1 MRKLAV
7 LVALLLAAFAMA
19 QDYRGSLEGTVT
31 DATDAVVPGVAIVV
45 QNESTNAALKTET
58 NSRGNY
64 LAPLLEPGEYTVTAE
79 ARGFKKLMKKSVTV
93 RTGEKLTFDIR
104 MEVGATSES
113 VEVKAE
119 VPLVETAS
127 ANMAQIVDRRFL
139 DSLYLSNRS
148 PLAMLSLTPGVE
160 GGGKKFTD
168 STQQEFTIQGG
179 GGVKGNNEITLD
191 GASVVVPRQ
200 GGTIAASPSG
210 DAVEEMRI
218 QSTMF
223 DAAYGHSN
231 GGVVAFASR
240 GGTNTPHGSFEG
252 FYRNSALNANSWLNN
267 KRGLGKPDDSRQF
280 YSGAFGG
287 PIWLPKIYN
296 GKNRT
301 FFFTSVQYDKTQ
313 GGSTYS
319 GRTFTD
325 LERKGDFSQT
335 LNGQGAKLTI
345 YDPFSTVVTG
355 STATRQP
362 FAGNIIPASKLDNA
376 GKTMAAGFPLPNI
389 SGPAQIGAY
398 NWVSQG
404 TSNEPAR
411 QISTRVDQMI
421 NSSHKLFGRFNYINY
436 DRRYSQIP
444 AGMLRAPV
452 GGEPNDDLR
461 NMYSVSLNSDHVL
474 TPTLIAS
481 MRYIVN
487 RYDSSTVF
495 RNSYVSLK
503 SLGLPDIIS
512 QNAALQAWP
521 RLDLGSNT
529 ITMGNRLK
537 ARANDSHGFNPSAS
551 KLTGA
556 HSTRFGADIRIV
568 NWNEVSPDY
577 SGAGQF
583 SFSDRFTR
591 SDPFKSDTGKTT
603 GASLVSL
610 LLGTPD
616 SGSLGGATPYSLRSY
631 YYAFYVQDQW
641 KISKKVTLSY
651 GLRYEIE
658 TPYTERYN
666 RLAYGFDYTSP
677 SPVKVPGVDLRGG
690 LLFAGVNG
698 SSRYEGQVDTNN
710 FAPNIGIAWQ
720 IRQGTVLRAGYGL
733 FYASSLGNMDT
744 GFRIP
749 PTFDLNAPYVGTTD
763 SGATPYT
770 TFANP
775 YPNGIQ
781 APSGNKD
788 GLAARYG
795 NSLSFV
801 TQGRVLPYA
810 QQWQG
815 GLQQSLPGKT
825 RLELAFVRMLSVKGL
840 ESFNLNEK
848 PDKYLALGAAENIQV
863 PNPFYNILPSS
874 TSLGSSKNTAQKNLW
889 TAYPQ
894 FTSLSQGGSNTHVAV
909 YHAVEVNLE
918 KRLGNGLSVLSSLT
932 LSKLMENN
940 ITSLVNERHYRTVGE
955 LDRPY
960 TFNLAAVYD
969 LPFGMGRAFLN
980 GRGLGSRLLGN
991 WTLSARTVFRGGN
1004 PMSVSDANGRP
1015 IRLRNAAKS
1024 DSVSDRLGDRIDPK
1038 TGAVLN
1044 PYFDITAFQSLPTQ
1058 YTIAPD
1064 PPQLSE
1070 LRTPS
1075 AKTLDASIIK
1085 RFQLHERWRFEARMD
1100 ASAVLNQPLWN
1111 APGTDMTNK
1120 ATFGVIPSAGGNRN
1134 IQLAFRTIF

>member
-1 MRKLAV
+1 MRKVVV
-7 LVALLLAAFAMA
+7 LVALFLAALAMA

-31 DATDAVVPGVAIVV
+31 DASGAVVPGVAVVV
-45 QNESTNAALKTET
+45 QNESTNAVFKTET
-58 NSRGNY
+58 NSVGNY
-64 LAPLLEPGEYTVTAE
+64 LAPLLEPGDYTVTAE
-79 ARGFKKLMKKSVTV
+79 AAGFKKLMKKSVAV
-93 RTGEKLTFDIR
+93 RTGEKLTFNIR
-104 MEVGATSES
+104 MEVGTTSES
-113 VEVKAE
+113 VEVTAD

-252 FYRNSALNANSWLNN
+252 FYRNSAMNANTWLNN
-267 KRGLGKPDDSRQF
+267 KRGLGKSDDNRQF
-280 YSGAFGG
+280 YSGTFGG
-287 PIWLPKIYN
+287 PVWIPGLYN

-301 FFFTSVQYDKTQ
+301 FFFVSAQYDKTR

-325 LERKGDFSQT
+325 LERNGDFSQT
-335 LNGQGAKLTI
+335 LNGQGTKLTI
-345 YDPFSTVVTG
+345 YDPYSTVVNG

-362 FAGNIIPASKLDNA
+362 FAGNVIPAASMEKA
-376 GKTMAAGFPLPNI
+376 GKTMAGRYPLANI
-389 SGPAQIGAY
+389 SGQAQIGAY
-398 NWVSQG
+398 NWISQG
-404 TSNEPAR
+404 SSDEPAK
-411 QISTRVDQMI
+411 QISARVDQVI
-421 NSSHKLFGRFNYINY
+421 NSNNRLFARVNYINY
-436 DRRYSQIP
+436 DRRYSKIP
-444 AGMLRAPV
+444 SGMLRSPV

-461 NMYSVSLNSDHVL
+461 NMYSGSMNTDHVI

-481 MRYIVN
+481 MRYVFN
-487 RYDSSTVF
+487 RYDSRTVF
-495 RNSYVSLK
+495 RNSYVSLS

-512 QNAALQAWP
+512 QNAALQAFP

-537 ARANDSHGFNPSAS
+537 ARANDSHGFNPGAS

-583 SFSDRFTR
+583 TFSDRFTR

-603 GASLVSL
+603 GASLASL

-616 SGSLGGATPYSLRSY
+616 SGTLGGATPYSLRSY
-631 YYAFYVQDQW
+631 YYAFFVQDQW
-641 KISKKVTLSY
+641 KISKTVTLSY

-677 SPVKVPGVDLRGG
+677 SPVTVPGMDLRGG
-690 LLFAGVNG
+690 LLFAGVNKA
-698 SSRYEGQVDTNN
+698 SRYEGRVDTNN
-710 FAPNIGIAWQ
+710 FAPNIGIAWE
-720 IRQGTVLRAGYGL
+720 IRPGTVFRAGYGL
-733 FYASSLGNMDT
+733 FYASSIGNMDT

-770 TFANP
+770 NLSNP

-795 NSLSFV
+795 SSLSFV
-801 TQGRVLPYA
+801 TQNRVLPYA
-810 QQWQG
+810 QQWQAG
-815 GLQQSLPGKT
+815 FQQSLPSKI
-825 RLELAFVRMLSVKGL
+825 RLELAFVRMLSVKGI

-848 PDKYLALGAAENIQV
+848 PDKYLALGSAENTQV
-863 PNPFYNILPSS
+863 ANPFYGILPSS
-874 TSLGSSKNTAQKNLW
+874 TSLGSSKKTAQKNLW

-894 FTSLSQGGSNTHVAV
+894 FSSLNQGGSNTHVAS
-909 YHAVEVNLE
+909 YHSVQLNLE
-918 KRLGNGLSVLSSLT
+918 KRLSHGLSVLSSLT

-940 ITSLVNERHYRTVGE
+940 TTSLVNERHYRSVGD

-960 TFNLAAVYD
+960 TFTLATVYD
-969 LPFGMGRAFLN
+969 LPFGTGRAFLN
-980 GRGLGSRLLGN
+980 GKGIGPRLLGN
-991 WTLSARTVFRGGN
+991 WTISARTVFRGGN
-1004 PMSVSDANGRP
+1004 PMSISDSNGRP

-1024 DSVSDRLGDRIDPK
+1024 GSVSDRLGDKTDPV
-1038 TGAVLN
+1038 TGKVLN
-1044 PYFDITAFQSLPTQ
+1044 PYFDTTAFQSLPSQ

-1064 PPQLSE
+1064 PPTLPE
-1070 LRTPS
+1070 LRTP
-1075 AKTLDASIIK
+1075 
-1085 RFQLHERWRFEARMD
+1085 
-1100 ASAVLNQPLWN
+1100 
-1111 APGTDMTNK
+1111 
-1120 ATFGVIPSAGGNRN
+1120 
-1134 IQLAFRTIF
+1134 